1 MLSPRLLLAPIDF
14 SDSSLSALNVAKDIA
29 KQFGSTI
36 LLLHAMPV
44 VPKLTKDLSLHG
56 VYELELLETA
66 RLRLGD
72 LAEKVQQ
79 AGVHARTIVGLANDA
94 ALEITRTAESEQAD
108 LIVISTHGLTGWR
121 RFAFGSVAEKVVRTG
136 PCSVLVVR
144 GVATPDA
151 KKQARLDSKVSL
163 KQREPA
169 KKNRAKMLNPQIPTC
184 DYIGSTAWH
193 GDRD

>member
-1 MLSPRLLLAPIDF
+1 MLSPKLLLSPIDF

-36 LLLHAMPV
+36 LLLHAIPV
-44 VPKLTKDLSLHG
+44 VPKVTTDLSNHG

-79 AGVHARTIVGLANDA
+79 AGVHARSIVGFANDA

-108 LIVISTHGLTGWR
+108 LIVISTQGLTGWR

-144 GVATPDA
+144 GVATPGA
-151 KKQARLDSKVSL
+151 K
-163 KQREPA
+163 
-169 KKNRAKMLNPQIPTC
+169 
-184 DYIGSTAWH
+184 TA
-193 GDRD
+193 